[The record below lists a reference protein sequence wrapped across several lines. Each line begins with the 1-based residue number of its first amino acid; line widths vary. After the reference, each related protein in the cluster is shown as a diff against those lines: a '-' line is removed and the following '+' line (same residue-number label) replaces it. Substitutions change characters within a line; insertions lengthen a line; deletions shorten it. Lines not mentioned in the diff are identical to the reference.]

1 MFVTIGLINSIFGLR
16 GEIKVTPESDHP
28 DRLSTL
34 PGLTVFVLKD
44 NIREPYRVVDAGMQ
58 QSYWRLKLQGVD
70 TREQSQELIGGE
82 LQIPASKVLPL
93 PQGRFYVFELI
104 GLQVYTL
111 QGEMLG
117 EVIDVLQPGAND
129 VYVVGGQGQRE
140 LLIPAIKQVVK
151 SIDLLE
157 RKMIVDPLPG
167 LFDED
172 DEDDVT
178 H

>member
-1 MFVTIGLINSIFGLR
+1 MFVTIGMINSIFGLR

-167 LFDED
+167 LFGED